1 MSKLCIRE
9 WKIVRGWMCLS
20 VFLGLVC
27 GIGLAG
33 TLANAYYNLPD
44 GLDSQQRQ
52 MAMACKLP
60 DRDGAMTV
68 FILEDGKLKCWRWK

>member
-9 WKIVRGWMCLS
+9 WKIVRGWISLS

-27 GIGLAG
+27 GIGLAT
-33 TLANAYYNLPD
+33 TLANAYYNTSD

-68 FILEDGKLKCWRWK
+68 FILEDGELKCWRWK